1 MSNKKLSEKS
11 DYVDLTPLSKRV
23 WRLRILI
30 LVTYLL
36 PLLLLMLA

>member
-1 MSNKKLSEKS
+1 MSEKQNEKS
-11 DYVDLTPLSKRV
+11 DYVDLTPLPKRA